1 MGIDLIPKE
10 FGVFGVVDKGV
21 VLFGVLTVFPVGFG
35 RIKTFLNL
43 DDDGAMPGLEFDCEF
58 GKDVEGA

>member
-1 MGIDLIPKE
+1 MGIDLIPNE
-10 FGVFGVVDKGV
+10 LGVFGVVDKGV
-21 VLFGVLTVFPVGFG
+21 VLFGVMVFPVGFG

-43 DDDGAMPGLEFDCEF
+43 DDDGAMPGLQLDCEV